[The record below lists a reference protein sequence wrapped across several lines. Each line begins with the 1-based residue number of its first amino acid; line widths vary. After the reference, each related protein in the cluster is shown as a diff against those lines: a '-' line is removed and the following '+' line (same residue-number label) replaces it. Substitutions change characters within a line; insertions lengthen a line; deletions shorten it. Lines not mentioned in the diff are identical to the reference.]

1 MTEAIRVGVLGA
13 RGRMGQAV
21 CKAVDGADDMDLVA
35 MVDAGDWLF
44 GVADAGAQVLIDF
57 THPDV
62 VMDNLRFAIDNGIH
76 AVVGTTG
83 FTTERLD
90 TLREWLQAAPQVG
103 VLIAPNFGIG
113 AVLAMKF
120 AAIAAKYFDS
130 AEVIELHHPGKA
142 DAPSGTAIKTA
153 QAIGAA
159 RASAGLPPMAD
170 ATTQSLDGAR
180 GAVVDGVHVHA
191 LRVAGMVA
199 HEEIVLGREGETLTI
214 RQDSLDRVSFMP
226 GVLLGVR
233 EVVSRPGLTFG
244 LEPLLGL

>member
-1 MTEAIRVGVLGA
+1 
-13 RGRMGQAV
+13 MGQAV

-83 FTTERLD
+83 FTAERLD

-159 RASAGLPPMAD
+159 RTAAGLPPMAD

-180 GAVVDGVHVHA
+180 GAVVEGVHVHA